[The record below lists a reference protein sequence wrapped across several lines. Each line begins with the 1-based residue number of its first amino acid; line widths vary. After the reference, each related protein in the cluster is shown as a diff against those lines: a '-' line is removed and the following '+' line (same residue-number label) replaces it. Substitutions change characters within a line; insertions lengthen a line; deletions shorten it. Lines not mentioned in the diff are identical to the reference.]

1 MYIVL
6 MEGAEFPPTTQVKL
20 LRVISEE
27 RAFERVG
34 GNQTLRADV
43 RLIAATNKNLEKLV
57 AEGKFRDD
65 LYFRL
70 NVVHLTMPP
79 LRDRKED
86 IPLLVRSFLRHFC
99 KTNEKPL
106 LELTADAMN
115 ALLTYSW
122 PGNVRELRTAI
133 EHG

>member
-1 MYIVL
+1 MC
-6 MEGAEFPPTTQVKL
+6 
-20 LRVISEE
+20 EE

-70 NVVHLTMPP
+70 NVVHITMPP
-79 LRDRKED
+79 LRERKED

-99 KTNEKPL
+99 QVNEKPL
-106 LELTADAMN
+106 LELTADAMK
-115 ALLTYSW
+115 AVLTSGW
-122 PGNVRELRTAI
+122 PGNVAELRTAI
-133 EHG
+133 EHGV